1 MSTQSNAVN
10 ELPMAR
16 RTMAQA
22 SISPA
27 RLLYWSVRREVWE
40 NRSIYLAPAAVA
52 AFLIVG
58 LLIAVARG
66 ALHASYDFV
75 NNAGEHHG
83 NVIAAYDVAS
93 AAIMGVALIVSG
105 FYCLSTL
112 QGERRDRSI
121 LFWKSLPVSD
131 TTSVVAKAAIP
142 FVVLPVVMTALVI
155 ATHLI
160 ILLILSVGFS
170 AVGQSAAMAWPSPGL
185 PQVWFMSVY
194 HLVTIHVLWY
204 APLYCYMLM
213 VSAWSKRAPFLWAV
227 MPPVLAGVVEKIAFN
242 TTYVFSIL
250 RDRLTGE
257 SSGAVEPG
265 GGMRMESMQMIDPL
279 HFLASP
285 GLWMGLVIAV
295 GFLVVTVRLR
305 RSGSAL

>member
-10 ELPMAR
+10 ELPMAGR
-16 RTMAQA
+16 ATTQA
-22 SISPA
+22 SISA
-27 RLLYWSVRREVWE
+27 GRLLYWSVRREIWE
-40 NRSIYLAPAAVA
+40 NRSIYIAPAAVA

-66 ALHASYDFV
+66 ALRASYEV
-75 NNAGEHHG
+75 VTNGSEHHG
-83 NVIAAYDVAS
+83 SVIAAYDVAS

-131 TTSVVAKAAIP
+131 TTTVLAKAAIP
-142 FVVLPVVMTALVI
+142 FVVIPGVMMALVI
-155 ATHLI
+155 ATHLM
-160 ILLILSVGFS
+160 ILMILSIGF
-170 AVGQSAAMAWPSPGL
+170 AGAGQSAAMAWPQPGL
-185 PQVWFMSVY
+185 PQVWVMTAY
-194 HLVTIHVLWY
+194 HLVTVHVLWY
-204 APLYCYMLM
+204 APLFGYMLM

-227 MPPVLAGVVEKIAFN
+227 VPPVLAGVVEKIAFN
-242 TTYVFSIL
+242 TMYVFSML

-257 SSGAVEPG
+257 SSGAVGPG
-265 GGMRMESMQMIDPL
+265 GGMKLESMQMIEPL
-279 HFLASP
+279 RFLASP
-285 GLWMGLVIAV
+285 GLWIGLAFAAA
-295 GFLVVTVRLR
+295 FLVATVRLR